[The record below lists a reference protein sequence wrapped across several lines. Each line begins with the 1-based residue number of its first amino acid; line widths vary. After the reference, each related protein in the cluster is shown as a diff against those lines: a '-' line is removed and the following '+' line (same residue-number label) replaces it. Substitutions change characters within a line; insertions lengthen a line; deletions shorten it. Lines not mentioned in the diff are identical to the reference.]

1 MDGNLSILPLVSQGS
16 STYAKFFPLPDFWGK
31 WYIFSPQKTH
41 WIFIPG
47 LKSSLIPTLSPA
59 SALAFLSSKNIPMQC
74 LKAAILILIHHNS
87 HIDTKKGVRYPW
99 ILSQFIT
106 LISEDLTNYGPYP
119 NLYLSLNFNLFLSL
133 THYLAPIYHFPC
145 PLFHEGMNFCFSP
158 WIYWCV
164 FLMYVSY
171 SVSVAAAVECHHS
184 RRKRRSQCVFLLVP
198 VLVLSSLRAPPYFPW
213 RLITGFFWAT
223 FNTYPTHPGP
233 FSTQPVTNYVFFP

>member
-1 MDGNLSILPLVSQGS
+1 MIYS
-16 STYAKFFPLPDFWGK
+16 FPIENI
-31 WYIFSPQKTH
+31 Y

-59 SALAFLSSKNIPMQC
+59 SALAFLSSKNISMQY

-106 LISEDLTNYGPYP
+106 LISEDLTNYGPCP
-119 NLYLSLNFNLFLSL
+119 NLYLSPNFNLFLSL
-133 THYLAPIYHFPC
+133 THYLPLIFHFLC
-145 PLFHEGMNFCFSP
+145 PLCHEGMNFCFSP

-171 SVSVAAAVECHHS
+171 SVSVAAAKECHHS
-184 RRKRRSQCVFLLVP
+184 CRKRRSQCVFLLVP
-198 VLVLSSLRAPPYFPW
+198 VLVLSCLKAPPYFPW
-213 RLITGFFWAT
+213 RLISGFFWVT
-223 FNTYPTHPGP
+223 FNTYPTHAGT
-233 FSTQPVTNYVFFP
+233 FSTQSVTNYVFSFLKKHLSSSHPP